1 MNLYIHNTL
10 TNKKELFVPHKKNK
24 VNMYVC
30 GPTVYSNPH
39 IGNARAALIG
49 DLYFRLLSELFS
61 EVTYIRNLTDVD
73 DKIIKRAKEDN
84 VAIHEITEKFADIYN
99 KDLDVKELES
109 RSLNIYHKKL
119 KKKSIVKI
127 TNPEN
132 NKFLIAEVKSN
143 KIKFSNFYNS
153 ILSLRIAE
161 ELELNINEPFIEI
174 VAVSKNSTFIAK
186 KAKMFEEERTV
197 AEKAPVDGIEIND
210 LNIINEKKDII
221 TKKNFSYSIKVAD
234 FYYNDTAQ
242 NMIDKIIN
250 ETSINNAQIIRLSK
264 TKYRV
269 LIGPFNDIK
278 TLKDSFEKMNSLN
291 FENLE
296 ILKNV

>member
-1 MNLYIHNTL
+1 MNY
-10 TNKKELFVPHKKNK
+10 K
-24 VNMYVC
+24 
-30 GPTVYSNPH
+30 
-39 IGNARAALIG
+39 LITAIF
-49 DLYFRLLSELFS
+49 LSIFLLSCDQS
-61 EVTYIRNLTDVD
+61 INQRS
-73 DKIIKRAKEDN
+73 KIIKFELENKYKN
-84 VAIHEITEKFADIYN
+84 SGFALIYN
-99 KDLDVKELES
+99 KDLNIKELES
-109 RSLNIYHKKL
+109 RSLNIYHKQL
-119 KKKSIVKI
+119 KKRSIVKI
-127 TNPEN
+127 TNPNN

-161 ELELNINEPFIEI
+161 ELELDINEPFIEI

-197 AEKAPVDGIEIND
+197 AEKAPVDGIVIND
-210 LNIINEKKDII
+210 LNMINEKKEII
-221 TKKNFSYSIKVAD
+221 TNKNFSYSIKVAD

-242 NMIDKIIN
+242 NMIGRIIN